1 MPLTLLVPDL
11 LPPADAPPA
20 MRGVRLREL
29 ERWLVRADARRE
41 PGTGSA
47 WLLRQ
52 WGLGPDAPVAAL
64 TIAAEGGPRDGSW
77 LRADPVHQRVD
88 RNALVLH
95 DASVLELTR
104 EEVDAA
110 IDALN
115 DHFFADG
122 LLFAAPALD
131 RWYALVPDGEV
142 PTATPLADAIGRNPF
157 GMLPAGRGT
166 LKWPS
171 IFSEAQMLLA
181 ALPFNQRRESEGRPQ
196 LNGLWFWGGGSL
208 PPNLPRA
215 FDQVAAAD
223 PLARSL
229 ALASGCPVRALPA
242 TLSDLPAS
250 PANACLAVLDA
261 MQAPLRR
268 GDADAWI
275 AAARQLEGDWFAN
288 LRDSLHRFERI
299 RLVLPAAGDTAIF
312 DIDRNARWRFF
323 RRSLP
328 VAAHA

>member
-20 MRGVRLREL
+20 MRRARLREL
-29 ERWLVRADARRE
+29 ERCLVRADARRE
-41 PGTGSA
+41 PGTGTA

-64 TIAAEGGPRDGSW
+64 SIAAEGGPRDGSW
-77 LRADPVHQRVD
+77 LRADPVHQRVERD
-88 RNALVLH
+88 ALVLH
-95 DASVLELTR
+95 DASVLDLTR

-115 DHFFADG
+115 DFFLADG

-142 PTATPLADAIGRNPF
+142 PAATPLADAIGRNPF
-157 GMLPAGRGT
+157 GMLPAGNGK
-166 LKWPS
+166 LKWAS

-181 ALPFNQRRESEGRPQ
+181 ALPFNRRRESEGRPQ

-229 ALASGCPVRALPA
+229 ALASDCPARPLPA
-242 TLSDLPAS
+242 ALSDLPAS

-261 MQAPLRR
+261 LQAPFRR
-268 GDADAWI
+268 GDADAWM
-275 AAARQLEGDWFAN
+275 AAAMQLERDWFGG
-288 LRDSLHRFERI
+288 LRDSLHRFEHI
-299 RLVLPAAGDTAIF
+299 RLVLPSARDTAVF
-312 DIDRNARWRFF
+312 DLDRRARWRFF
-323 RRSLP
+323 RRPLP
-328 VAAHA
+328 LAFHA